1 MAKKNNNNNNSAARP
16 TNASP
21 YNANPYNANS
31 YNANPY
37 NANPY
42 NANAYRTNPYGANA
56 YNANAYNQNAYRP
69 ASNKPNYVM
78 RKSAWSVIRPWHI
91 LLFFL
96 VIPLLIM
103 IWKIINVKDETI
115 SFYNNRVVEKSGIL
129 AKNEKTTVLTRMLSV
144 SIHQTFWGRIFNYGD
159 IQVDVVGK
167 WDVNMK
173 GIKKP
178 KKAKKFLE
186 TIAMDGMR
194 MRPIIMD

>member
-1 MAKKNNNNNNSAARP
+1 MAKKNNNNSNNNMVRP
-16 TNASP
+16 NT
-21 YNANPYNANS
+21 ANPYNANP

-42 NANAYRTNPYGANA
+42 NANAYRANA
-56 YNANAYNQNAYRP
+56 YNANAYRAAP
-69 ASNKPNYVM
+69 ASTKPNYVM
-78 RKSAWSVIRPWHI
+78 KRSAWSVIRPWHI

-159 IQVDVVGK
+159 IHVDVIGK
-167 WDVNMK
+167 WDVNMN

>member
-1 MAKKNNNNNNSAARP
+1 MAKKNNNNSNNNMVRP
-16 TNASP
+16 NTANP
-21 YNANPYNANS
+21 YNANPYNANP

-42 NANAYRTNPYGANA
+42 NANAYRANA
-56 YNANAYNQNAYRP
+56 YNANAYRAAP
-69 ASNKPNYVM
+69 ASTKPNYVM
-78 RKSAWSVIRPWHI
+78 KRSAWSVIRPWHI

-144 SIHQTFWGRIFNYGD
+144 SVHQTFWGRIFNYGD
-159 IQVDVVGK
+159 IYVDVIGK

-178 KKAKKFLE
+178 KKAKMFLE